1 MTNIT
6 ACELDYYSPIL
17 LFLDPSRA
25 VFPPL
30 PPDHWPRR
38 LAGHLKF
45 HLTVYITFPRG
56 DFLYWH
62 LPLPCRLHGK
72 KSKCVF
78 KPEFLEI
85 ERNKLY

>member
-45 HLTVYITFPRG
+45 HLTVYLHVKLEETEMFTETFC
-56 DFLYWH
+56 DNFL
-62 LPLPCRLHGK
+62 
-72 KSKCVF
+72 
-78 KPEFLEI
+78 
-85 ERNKLY
+85 